1 MSIPVKPSASCHTI
15 RRPWRDLERG
25 ERPDCST
32 PALFSVQISERDERK
47 TLSNWREGISSV
59 NYGQTR
65 KRGFQKTTHHRIHE
79 KAVITRARKAA
90 DLNPQLFRGILKFI
104 LVVLVRGDLQ
114 SFAKNSK
121 LMKNQK
127 RSVESW
133 LCALSISLRFHSWNA
148 LCILK
153 HFISK
158 LNYFSFH
165 NLGCF
170 FHFSIWR
177 EGCRKQLFQN
187 SLSDSCSLG

>member
-1 MSIPVKPSASCHTI
+1 MGFEPTYPSSNVFASQRGAAYLCEIRIIQSRSIARNFSVFIWMSIPVKPSASCHTI
-15 RRPWRDLERG
+15 RRPLRDLERG

-47 TLSNWREGISSV
+47 TLSNWRE
-59 NYGQTR
+59 
-65 KRGFQKTTHHRIHE
+65 RGFPQLITDRREKEVFKKKTTHHRIHE

-127 RSVESW
+127 RSVES
-133 LCALSISLRFHSWNA
+133 
-148 LCILK
+148 
-153 HFISK
+153 
-158 LNYFSFH
+158 
-165 NLGCF
+165 
-170 FHFSIWR
+170 
-177 EGCRKQLFQN
+177 
-187 SLSDSCSLG
+187 

>member
-1 MSIPVKPSASCHTI
+1 MGFEPTYPSSNVFASQRGAAYLCEIRIIQSRSIARNFSVFIWMSIPVKPSASCHTI
-15 RRPWRDLERG
+15 RRPLRDLERG

-65 KRGFQKTTHHRIHE
+65 KRGFQKKTTHHRIHE

-127 RSVESW
+127 RSVES
-133 LCALSISLRFHSWNA
+133 
-148 LCILK
+148 
-153 HFISK
+153 
-158 LNYFSFH
+158 
-165 NLGCF
+165 
-170 FHFSIWR
+170 
-177 EGCRKQLFQN
+177 
-187 SLSDSCSLG
+187 